1 VSASHTR
8 RWSAHELLDLVLD
21 EGTFTSWDS
30 PIDLTGVDAS
40 YRAALE
46 AAAAKAGTDE
56 SVLTGRGEVRGRPV
70 AVVVNEFGFLAGSI
84 GRAAADRII
93 AAVRRATAEELPLL
107 ASTASGGTR
116 MQEGTPA
123 FVRMAEISRAL
134 MDHRAAGLPY
144 LVHLRHPTTGGVYA
158 SWGSLGHV
166 TVAEP
171 GALVG
176 FLGPKVYEAL
186 NGRPFR
192 PGVQVSENLA
202 AVGVIDGVVAV
213 EDLPAMVDLALGV
226 LVDPPGPGRLT
237 ARTSGPLAGHA
248 AWDSIERT
256 RRTDRIGLR
265 DLLAHGASGTIQL
278 RGTDEGERDSTVMV
292 ALTRIDD
299 QPCVVVGQDRARQA
313 PGHAMGP
320 GALRE
325 GRRGMRLAE
334 ELGLPLVTVIDTPG
348 AELSP
353 DAEER
358 AIAGEIAR
366 CIATLTHDE
375 RPHARGDPGTGV
387 WGRGAGLPPRADRDR
402 DRARLALAV
411 AARGRKRHR
420 ARRRRPRARDG
431 RAAAGAGDRPA
442 GRRDRAPRSARGRR
456 RTCPGPRRRRGRGG
470 VRAAARAGGWGA
482 GGRRLRQGA
491 RIAPWLRR

>member
-1 VSASHTR
+1 MTTPVRAK
-8 RWSAHELLDLVLD
+8 RWTAHELLDLVLD
-21 EGTFTSWDS
+21 PGTHASWDE
-30 PIDLTGVDAS
+30 PVDLSGVDAG
-40 YRAALE
+40 YRAVLE

-70 AVVVNEFGFLAGSI
+70 AFVVNEFGFLAGSI
-84 GRAAADRII
+84 GRVAADRII
-93 AAVRRATAEELPLL
+93 AAVRRATEEGLPLL

-134 MDHRAAGLPY
+134 MAHRAAGLPY

-176 FLGPKVYEAL
+176 FLGPKVFEAL

-192 PGVQVSENLA
+192 PGVQVAEHLA
-202 AVGVIDGVVAV
+202 ASGVIDGVVAS

-226 LVDPPGPGRLT
+226 LVDRPGPGGLRQRPKRLL
-237 ARTSGPLAGHA
+237 GDHP

-256 RRTDRIGLR
+256 RAADRLGLR
-265 DLLAHGASGTIQL
+265 DLLAHGATGTVRL
-278 RGTDEGERDSTVMV
+278 RGTDEGERDSTVTV

-299 QPCVVVGQDRARQA
+299 QPCVVVGQDRSRQT
-313 PGHAMGP
+313 PGHLMGP

-325 GRRGMRLAE
+325 ARRGMRLAE

-353 DAEER
+353 EAEER

-366 CIATLTHDE
+366 CIATLTTMRVPTLSVVLGQGCGGGALALLPAQMVIATE
-375 RPHARGDPGTGV
+375 HAWLSP
-387 WGRGAGLPPRADRDR
+387 LPPEGASVIVHGDVTHAPEMATQQRVRAVDL
-402 DRARLALAV
+402 LADGIVHHIVPEVDGESPHDLAV
-411 AARGRKRHR
+411 AVAAEVGARLREL
-420 ARRRRPRARDG
+420 
-431 RAAAGAGDRPA
+431 
-442 GRRDRAPRSARGRR
+442 
-456 RTCPGPRRRRGRGG
+456 
-470 VRAAARAGGWGA
+470 
-482 GGRRLRQGA
+482 GGRVPVA
-491 RIAPWLRR
+491 HAS

>member
-1 VSASHTR
+1 MTK

-21 EGTFTSWDS
+21 PGTFTSWDE
-30 PIDLTGVDAS
+30 PIDLS
-40 YRAALE
+40 YAAPDYRVVLE

-84 GRAAADRII
+84 GRAAADRITS
-93 AAVRRATAEELPLL
+93 AVRRATAEGLPLL
-107 ASTASGGTR
+107 ASTSSGGTR

-134 MDHRAAGLPY
+134 MEHRAAGLPY

-192 PGVQVSENLA
+192 PGVQVAENLA
-202 AVGVIDGVVAV
+202 AAGVIDGVVAA
-213 EDLPAMVDLALGV
+213 EDLPEMVDLALAV
-226 LVDPPGPGRLT
+226 LVDAPGPGRLP
-237 ARTSGPLAGHA
+237 ARASTPLGDHD
-248 AWDSIERT
+248 AWDSIQRT
-256 RRTDRIGLR
+256 RRTDRAGLR
-265 DLLAHGASGTIQL
+265 DLLAHGATGTIQL

-299 QPCVVVGQDRARQA
+299 QPCVVVGQDRARQS

-325 GRRGMRLAE
+325 ARRGMRLAE

-348 AELSP
+348 AELST

-366 CIATLTHDE
+366 CIATLTTMTVPTVSVVLGQGCGGGALAFLPAQTVIATE
-375 RPHARGDPGTGV
+375 HAWLSP
-387 WGRGAGLPPRADRDR
+387 LPPEGASVIVHGDVDHAPEMAARQRVRASDLLEDGIVQHVVPEVDGEPARD
-402 DRARLALAV
+402 LAV
-411 AARGRKRHR
+411 AV
-420 ARRRRPRARDG
+420 
-431 RAAAGAGDRPA
+431 AADV
-442 GRRDRAPRSARGRR
+442 SALLREMTR
-456 RTCPGPRRRRGRGG
+456 RTA
-470 VRAAARAGGWGA
+470 VAHAS
-482 GGRRLRQGA
+482 
-491 RIAPWLRR
+491 